1 MSSHN
6 RPVDGSAEHS
16 GDTPSAGHNGVET
29 ARTSTASPIDAVATP
44 IYDELAARFGL
55 PHAQEDAE
63 RSDDAAPGAV
73 EADGA
78 SVAMR
83 PAC

>member
-6 RPVDGSAEHS
+6 RPVDGSVKHS
-16 GDTPSAGHNGVET
+16 GDTSSAGRNGVET
-29 ARTSTASPIDAVATP
+29 PARAGTALVATP

-55 PHAQEDAE
+55 PRGSEGAE
-63 RSDDAAPGAV
+63 RHDGTAPGAV
-73 EADGA
+73 EANGEP
-78 SVAMR
+78 VAMR